1 MSIKASANVQQR
13 ISLHF
18 DLFKIELFQLDLYI
32 HILFPSRRVFMPL
45 VGHSEAKLSQVM
57 VLINVTNIVN
67 NILEI
72 SCDIICSENILLIS

>member
-1 MSIKASANVQQR
+1 
-13 ISLHF
+13 
-18 DLFKIELFQLDLYI
+18 
-32 HILFPSRRVFMPL
+32 MPL